1 MQKVYT
7 LTLSTGAY
15 APSFPN
21 LHQGIH
27 NALARLKHKKK
38 PPLHSRTRSNTKK
51 KILSPHAKAGRVGL
65 THPQV

>member
-7 LTLSTGAY
+7 LTPSTGTGAY
-15 APSFPN
+15 TPSFPN

-38 PPLHSRTRSNTKK
+38 PPLRTRSNTKK
-51 KILSPHAKAGRVGL
+51 KSSLPMLKQEEWG
-65 THPQV
+65 